1 MKHGSEARQEEEREP
16 SGRSADL
23 IPGKGDREGLAH
35 KSLRLSCS
43 SEQVSDRPAESREQN
58 LSQEGSRRRRNG
70 LAQTLVPFA
79 QSLAL
84 GAWARLGARSQV
96 LLEGRRQEHAW
107 CVHVMNGE

>member
-43 SEQVSDRPAESREQN
+43 PEQVSDRPAES
-58 LSQEGSRRRRNG
+58 
-70 LAQTLVPFA
+70 P
-79 QSLAL
+79 
-84 GAWARLGARSQV
+84 
-96 LLEGRRQEHAW
+96 
-107 CVHVMNGE
+107 